1 MTTSILV
8 EAHAN
13 VRSEAATV
21 GEALAAAAEAFAARN
36 PQSAQQYEHAA
47 EVMPGG
53 NTRSVLFYEP
63 FPLAMAKGE
72 GCRLWDAD
80 GHEYLDFIAEFSAGI
95 YGHSHPL
102 IRTAINAALDDGLN
116 LSAHNLLESRL
127 AKAVCE
133 RFASLKTVRFTN
145 SGTEANLMMLA
156 TAKAFTGRSK
166 VIVFVG
172 GYHGGV
178 LTFGR
183 GANVINVPHEFLY
196 AEYNDLDSVRRLLE
210 ENASEVAAILV
221 EPMQGA
227 SGCIVGEASFL
238 KGLRELASAH
248 GALLMFDE
256 VMTSRLAPGGLQAS
270 LGIEPDLTSL
280 GKYIGGGMSFGAF
293 GGRAD
298 IMALFDP
305 RRSGA
310 LQHAGTFNNNV
321 MTMAAGWIGLT
332 QIYTPAASRALT
344 ERGDALREALNSRFR
359 ASGVALRFFGI
370 GSLMN
375 LQITDQPVRSVRDID
390 ASMNVFKDLFFFH
403 LIEHGIYI
411 ARRGYVVLSLPV
423 GDAEIARFESAV
435 ANFIERYAHLLPRGE
450 KPAS

>member
-1 MTTSILV
+1 MTTWILP
-8 EAHAN
+8 EAQTGA
-13 VRSEAATV
+13 RSEAATV
-21 GEALAAAAEAFAARN
+21 DEALALAIAAFAARN
-36 PQSAQQYEHAA
+36 PHSARQYERAT

-63 FPLAMAKGE
+63 FPLAMARGE

-95 YGHSHPL
+95 YGHSHPQ
-102 IRTAINAALDDGLN
+102 IRAAIGAALDDGLN
-116 LSAHNLLESRL
+116 LSGHNLLESRL

-133 RFASLKTVRFTN
+133 RFASLDTVRFTN

-156 TAKAFTGRSK
+156 TAKAFTGRRK

-196 AEYNDLDSVRRLLE
+196 AEYNDLDSVQRLFD
-210 ENASEVAAILV
+210 ENPSDVAAILV

-238 KGLRELASAH
+238 KGLRQLASAH

-256 VMTSRLAPGGLQAS
+256 VMTSRLAPGGLQAT
-270 LGIEPDLTSL
+270 LGISPDLTSL

-298 IMALFDP
+298 IMALLDP

-321 MTMAAGWIGLT
+321 LTMAAGWTGLT
-332 QIYTPAASRALT
+332 QIYTPDAARGLT
-344 ERGDALREALNSRFR
+344 ARGDALRDALNARFD
-359 ASGVALRFFGI
+359 AAGVAMRFIGI

-375 LQITDQPVRSVRDID
+375 LQITDRPVRSVREID
-390 ASMNVFKDLFFFH
+390 PSNNVFKDLFFFH
-403 LIEHGIYI
+403 LIENGIYI

-423 GDAEIARFESAV
+423 GEAEMARFESAV
-435 ANFIERYAHLLPRGE
+435 VSFIERYAHLLPRGE

>member
-1 MTTSILV
+1 MMTSILP
-8 EAHAN
+8 EARDSA
-13 VRSEAATV
+13 RSKAATV
-21 GEALAAAAEAFAARN
+21 GEALAAAAAAYAARN
-36 PQSAQQYEHAA
+36 PQSAQQYERAT

-63 FPLAMAKGE
+63 FPLTMTKGE

-95 YGHSHPL
+95 YGHSNPQ
-102 IRTAINAALDDGLN
+102 IRAAIDAALDDGLN
-116 LSAHNLLESRL
+116 LSSHNLLESRL

-133 RFASLKTVRFTN
+133 RFASLETVRFTN

-156 TAKAFTGRSK
+156 TAKAFTRRDK

-172 GYHGGV
+172 AYHGGV

-183 GANVINVPHEFLY
+183 GANIVNVPHDFLY
-196 AEYNDLDSVRRLLE
+196 AEYNDLDSVRRLLD
-210 ENASEVAAILV
+210 ENPAEVAAILV

-227 SGCIVGEASFL
+227 SGCIVGEMGFL
-238 KGLRELASAH
+238 QGLRELATAH

-256 VMTSRLAPGGLQAS
+256 VMTSRLAPGGLQAA
-270 LGIEPDLTSL
+270 LGIAPDLTSL

-298 IMALFDP
+298 IMKLFDP
-305 RRSGA
+305 RQSGA

-321 MTMAAGWIGLT
+321 MTMAAGWTGLT
-332 QIYTPAASRALT
+332 QIYTPDAARALT
-344 ERGDALREALNSRFR
+344 TRGDALRTALNARFE
-359 ASGVALRFFGI
+359 AANVAMRFIGI

-375 LQITDQPVRSVRDID
+375 LQITGRPVRSVRDID
-390 ASMNVFKDLFFFH
+390 ASMNVFKDLFFFY
-403 LIEHGIYI
+403 LIEQGIYI

-423 GDAEIARFESAV
+423 GDPEMARFEAAV
-435 ANFIERYAHLLPRGE
+435 AGFIERYGLLLPRGSQ
-450 KPAS
+450 PAS

>member
-1 MTTSILV
+1 MTMPTISNAGTRNEHTPATLKDALV
-8 EAHAN
+8 
-13 VRSEAATV
+13 
-21 GEALAAAAEAFAARN
+21 AAAGAFAARN
-36 PQSAQQYEHAA
+36 PLSARQYEQAA

-95 YGHSHPL
+95 FGHSHPR
-102 IRTAINAALDDGLN
+102 IRHAIDMALDGGLN
-116 LSAHNLLESRL
+116 LSGHNLLESKL
-127 AKAVCE
+127 ARAICE
-133 RFASLKTVRFTN
+133 RFPSLESVRFTN

-156 TAKAFTGRSK
+156 AAKAFTGRSK
-166 VIVFVG
+166 IIVFVG

-183 GANVINVPHEFLY
+183 GHNPVNVPHEFLY
-196 AEYNDLDSVRRLLE
+196 AEYNNLDSVRQLLAD
-210 ENASEVAAILV
+210 NPSDVAAIIV

-227 SGCIVGEASFL
+227 SGCIVGDRDFL
-238 KGLRELASAH
+238 RGLREMATMHGTLLA
-248 GALLMFDE
+248 FDE
-256 VMTSRLAPGGLQAS
+256 VMTSRLAPGGLQS
-270 LGIEPDLTSL
+270 TLGIPPDLTSL

-298 IMALFDP
+298 IMQLFDP
-305 RRSGA
+305 RRSNA

-321 MTMAAGWIGLT
+321 MTMAAGFAGLT
-332 QIYTPAASRALT
+332 EIYTPEVARELSARG
-344 ERGDALREALNSRFR
+344 ERLREALNARFH
-359 ASGVALRFFGI
+359 AAGVALRFIGI

-375 LQITDQPVRSVRDID
+375 LQITDRPVRSVRDID
-390 ASMNVFKDLFFFH
+390 SSLNGFKDLFFFH

-423 GDAEIARFESAV
+423 TDVETRRFEEVVSV
-435 ANFIERYAHLLPRGE
+435 FIDRYGYLLPRSQQAE
-450 KPAS
+450 V

>member
-1 MTTSILV
+1 MT
-8 EAHAN
+8 
-13 VRSEAATV
+13 RSNLTETHTDSRDEAATV
-21 GEALAAAAEAFAARN
+21 DEALAAAAHAFAARN
-36 PQSAQQYEHAA
+36 PRSARQYERAV

-95 YGHSHPL
+95 YGHSNPR
-102 IRTAINAALDDGLN
+102 IRAAIEAAIDDGLN
-116 LSAHNLLESRL
+116 LSGHNLLESRL
-127 AKAVCE
+127 AKAVCD
-133 RFASLKTVRFTN
+133 RFASLESVRFTN

-156 TAKAFTGRSK
+156 TAKAFTGRGK
-166 VIVFVG
+166 IIVFVG

-178 LTFGR
+178 LTFAR
-183 GANVINVPHEFLY
+183 GANIVNVPHEFLY
-196 AEYNDLDSVRRLLE
+196 AEYNDLDSVRRLLAD
-210 ENASEVAAILV
+210 NASEVAAILV

-227 SGCIVGEASFL
+227 SGCIVADESFL
-238 KGLRELASAH
+238 QGLRELASTH

-256 VMTSRLAPGGLQAS
+256 VMTSRLAPGGLQS
-270 LGIEPDLTSL
+270 TLGIAPDLTSL

-298 IMALFDP
+298 IMAQFDP
-305 RRSGA
+305 RKSGA

-321 MTMAAGWIGLT
+321 MTMAAGWTGLT
-332 QIYTPAASRALT
+332 QIYTPEAARALT
-344 ERGDALREALNSRFR
+344 ARGDALREALNARFG
-359 ASGVALRFFGI
+359 AAGVALRFIGI

-375 LQITDQPVRSVRDID
+375 LQITARPVRSVRDID
-390 ASMNVFKDLFFFH
+390 ASKNVFKDLFFFH

-423 GDAEIARFESAV
+423 GDAETARFESAV
-435 ANFIERYAHLLPRGE
+435 AAFIERYAHILPRSDQA
-450 KPAS
+450 AS

>member
-1 MTTSILV
+1 MTTSILS
-8 EAHAN
+8 ETQGQA
-13 VRSEAATV
+13 RSEAATL
-21 GEALAAAAEAFAARN
+21 GEALAAAAAAFAARN
-36 PQSAQQYEHAA
+36 PRSAQQYERAA

-95 YGHSHPL
+95 YGHSHPQ
-102 IRTAINAALDDGLN
+102 IRAAIDAALDDGLN
-116 LSAHNLLESRL
+116 LSGHNLLESRL
-127 AKAVCE
+127 AEAVCA
-133 RFASLKTVRFTN
+133 RFASLETVRFTN

-156 TAKAFTGRSK
+156 TAKAFTQRNK
-166 VIVFVG
+166 VMVFVG

-183 GANVINVPHEFLY
+183 GANVVNVPHEFLY
-196 AEYNDLDSVRRLLE
+196 AEYNDLDSVRRLLD
-210 ENASEVAAILV
+210 ENTDEVAAILV

-227 SGCIVGEASFL
+227 SGCIVGETGFL
-238 KGLRELASAH
+238 QGLRELATAH

-256 VMTSRLAPGGLQAS
+256 VMTSRLAPGGLQAA
-270 LGIEPDLTSL
+270 LAIAPDLTSL
-280 GKYIGGGMSFGAF
+280 GKYVGGGMSFGAF

-305 RRSGA
+305 RKSGA

-321 MTMAAGWIGLT
+321 MTMAAGWTGIT
-332 QIYTPAASRALT
+332 QIYTPDAARELT
-344 ERGDALREALNSRFR
+344 ARGDALREALNARFL
-359 ASGVALRFFGI
+359 AAGVAMRFIGI

-375 LQITDQPVRSVRDID
+375 LQITEQPVRSVRDID
-390 ASMNVFKDLFFFH
+390 AAMNGFKDLFFFH

-423 GDAEIARFESAV
+423 GDAEMARFDSAV
-435 ANFIERYAHLLPRGE
+435 ASFIERYAHLLPRGSNSE
-450 KPAS
+450 N

>member
-1 MTTSILV
+1 MTTSILP
-8 EAHAN
+8 ETQIR
-13 VRSEAATV
+13 VRSDAATV
-21 GEALAAAAEAFAARN
+21 GEALAAATAAFAARN
-36 PQSAQQYEHAA
+36 AQSAQQYERAT

-95 YGHSHPL
+95 YGHSHPQ
-102 IRTAINAALDDGLN
+102 IRAAIDAALDDGLN
-116 LSAHNLLESRL
+116 LSGHNLLESRL

-133 RFASLKTVRFTN
+133 RFASIETVRFTN

-156 TAKAFTGRSK
+156 TARAFTRRSK

-183 GANVINVPHEFLY
+183 GANIVNVPHAFLY
-196 AEYNDLDSVRRLLE
+196 AEYNDLDSVRRLLD
-210 ENASEVAAILV
+210 ENANEVAAILV

-227 SGCIVGEASFL
+227 SGCIVGEAAFL
-238 KGLRELASAH
+238 QGLRELSTAH

-256 VMTSRLAPGGLQAS
+256 VMTSRLAPGGLQAEI
-270 LGIEPDLTSL
+270 GIAPDLTSL

-293 GGRAD
+293 GGRAE

-321 MTMAAGWIGLT
+321 MTMAAGWTGLT
-332 QIYTPAASRALT
+332 QIFTPEAARALT
-344 ERGDALREALNSRFR
+344 ARGDALREALNSLFAASNVAMRFI
-359 ASGVALRFFGI
+359 GI

-375 LQITDQPVRSVRDID
+375 LQITGRPVRSVRDID
-390 ASMNVFKDLFFFH
+390 AAMDQFKDLFFFH
-403 LIEHGIYI
+403 LIEQGIYI

-423 GDAEIARFESAV
+423 GDAETARFEAALAS
-435 ANFIERYAHLLPRGE
+435 FIERYAHLLPRDDNLDR
-450 KPAS
+450 